1 MKKGFLYSLL
11 TALLFVTLEP
21 VSKLIAGEISPFA
34 ITFWRFAIGSL
45 ILLPFAVGK
54 IKKGALN
61 ISGKDLLTCTLLGI
75 LFICV
80 SMVSLQV
87 AVKESANAT
96 LIAIIF
102 SSNSVFTLL
111 FAVLLCKEKITKNK
125 FLALVFCVT
134 GLLFCV
140 SLKDGAELFSVLL
153 SLFAS
158 LSFSLYTALSQR
170 YMTRLGG
177 AVQTCFVFLLGSA
190 VLLLVLI
197 FTGADL
203 VPSFDLKSLSIL
215 AYLGLLVTGV
225 GYYAYFK
232 AIEKGGAI
240 MGSLAFFIKPVLT
253 PFVALMVN
261 GTPLKWNVFA
271 AVLFVMIGS
280 LFAILERNQKKK
292 ENHNEKLS

>member
-1 MKKGFLYSLL
+1 MKKAFLYSLL

-34 ITFWRFAIGSL
+34 ITFWRFAVGSL
-45 ILLPFAVGK
+45 ILLPFAVVK
-54 IKKGALN
+54 IKSGGLK
-61 ISGKDLLTCTLLGI
+61 ISKKDLLTCTLLGI
-75 LFICV
+75 LFICI

-87 AVKESANAT
+87 AVKESANPS

-111 FAVLLCKEKITKNK
+111 LAVPFSKEKITRNK
-125 FLALVFCVT
+125 LLALIFCVT

-140 SLKDGAELFSVLL
+140 SLKGGAELFSVLL

-158 LSFSLYTALSQR
+158 LSFSLYTALSQK
-170 YMTRLGG
+170 YMTRLGS

-190 VLLLVLI
+190 VLLLALLL
-197 FTGADL
+197 TGADIIPAFN
-203 VPSFDLKSLSIL
+203 VKSISIL
-215 AYLGLLVTGV
+215 SYLGLLVTGV

-253 PFVALMVN
+253 PFVALVVN
-261 GTPLKWNVFA
+261 GTPLSRKVFA
-271 AVLFVMIGS
+271 AVFFVMIGS
-280 LFAILERNQKKK
+280 LFAILEKNKKGARK
-292 ENHNEKLS
+292 